1 MTRYILPMAGF
12 SRPAV
17 VMGVWDGI
25 EAVSCFVPQAP
36 SRLRVSQLKLF
47 LFASLTETRLL
58 FTRREKRNEVTS
70 SIYTV
75 MIRSHFSKLE

>member
-1 MTRYILPMAGF
+1 MAGF

-58 FTRREKRNEVTS
+58 FTRRE
-70 SIYTV
+70 
-75 MIRSHFSKLE
+75 